1 MSTLKITEPLVD
13 REVGKLWYSRMS
25 KFLPWTCFPWMIVS
39 YVSIMAFSAPGY
51 KIGPLVLS
59 LLSVLWTFP
68 LTAILGS
75 IIAGW
80 FSRYGNIRYSI
91 YSLMLPFMMG
101 VCIVTILIVPLLIG
115 LVCVC
120 FGLDL

>member
-1 MSTLKITEPLVD
+1 MSTLKTTEPTVD
-13 REVGKLWYSRMS
+13 REIGKLWYERMS

-51 KIGPLVLS
+51 KIGPVVLG

-68 LTAILGS
+68 LTAILGW
-75 IIAGW
+75 IVAECFKRHGNLRYAI
-80 FSRYGNIRYSI
+80 FS
-91 YSLMLPFMMG
+91 LFLPFVMG
-101 VCIVTILIVPLLIG
+101 VCIMTISVVPLVIG

-120 FGLDL
+120 FGIAL